1 MIDLIIPNLI
11 LKKSLMRCIGIYDA
25 KSVCSVAMDTTLK
38 NVIPLDT
45 HCIVIHEAV
54 MTLRAVA
61 SRDVGGVTGV
71 TLDDRHRFLQGGWV
85 TVYTEVCPV
94 THLH

>member
-1 MIDLIIPNLI
+1 MIDLIIPSLI
-11 LKKSLMRCIGIYDA
+11 LKKSLMKCIGIYDA
-25 KSVCSVAMDTTLK
+25 KSLK
-38 NVIPLDT
+38 NVILLDT

-85 TVYTEVCPV
+85 TMYTEVCPV

>member
-1 MIDLIIPNLI
+1 
-11 LKKSLMRCIGIYDA
+11 MRCIGIYDA
-25 KSVCSVAMDTTLK
+25 KSVCSVVMDKTLK

-71 TLDDRHRFLQGGWV
+71 TLDDRSTRLV
-85 TVYTEVCPV
+85 LLVNESLTNVEC
-94 THLH
+94 

>member
-1 MIDLIIPNLI
+1 MEGVGKMLH
-11 LKKSLMRCIGIYDA
+11 KSML
-25 KSVCSVAMDTTLK
+25 SVTVIAGTGTGSSLRSVVYHAFA
-38 NVIPLDT
+38 VRS
-45 HCIVIHEAV
+45 CIVIHEAV

>member
-1 MIDLIIPNLI
+1 M
-11 LKKSLMRCIGIYDA
+11 KCIGIYDA
-25 KSVCSVAMDTTLK
+25 KSLK

>member
-1 MIDLIIPNLI
+1 M
-11 LKKSLMRCIGIYDA
+11 KCIGIHDA
-25 KSVCSVAMDTTLK
+25 KSVCSVVMDKALK

-61 SRDVGGVTGV
+61 SRDVDGVTGV
-71 TLDDRHRFLQGGWV
+71 TLDDRHCFFQGGWV